1 MNIVTQKEVNE
12 YLITVGLTEK
22 DYATLVQQELRR
34 ETVNRL
40 ATKFISL
47 YGDEIIESVNTDELK
62 VESAKVA
69 RERLIANL
77 TRAMDE
83 TLRRTYGG
91 EDEWD

>member
-1 MNIVTQKEVNE
+1 MNIVSQKEVNE

-34 ETVNRL
+34 EIVNRL

-69 RERLIANL
+69 RERLITNL

-91 EDEWD
+91 GY